1 MAMLRNTLLLT
12 ACFVLLAF
20 AAAANTQ
27 RFKVNADDLVRFRA
41 SVDGITRISV
51 VGDRITS
58 IVNDNE
64 TSVYQVRND
73 EQTGDLFLRYVGP
86 EGLPEKEGGYIVT
99 EAGTTIAYEIIPKR
113 SSTET
118 VLISINGGAPGASSA
133 ADASDGRLSGDFAST
148 SFGANDSVTGGLVD
162 ATRRTIAA
170 KIGSP
175 APTRGS
181 NGALVSTHRM
191 GDLLGEVRVAA
202 AGKSARGLREQEFY
216 RDGVLA
222 FWIARKDLAAG
233 ERAWVVV
240 IRSAK

>member
-1 MAMLRNTLLLT
+1 MTSLRKIL
-12 ACFVLLAF
+12 VLALCLVSVAVS
-20 AAAANTQ
+20 ASAKPQ
-27 RFKVNADDLVRFRA
+27 RFNVDADAMVRFSA
-41 SVDGITRISV
+41 SINGITRISI
-51 VGDRITS
+51 VGDRISS

-86 EGLPEKEGGYIVT
+86 EGLPEKEGGYLVT
-99 EAGTTIAYEIIPKR
+99 ETGVTVAYEILPKR

-118 VLISINGGAPGASSA
+118 VLIAIKGAAATTSTSS
-133 ADASDGRLSGDFAST
+133 DAGDGRLSGDFAST
-148 SFGANDSVTGGLVD
+148 SFGASDSVTGGLVD
-162 ATRRTIAA
+162 ATRQTIAA

-175 APTRGS
+175 VPTRGS
-181 NGALVSTHRM
+181 NGTLVSTHRM

-202 AGKSARGLREQEFY
+202 AGKAARALREQEFY

-222 FWIARKDLAAG
+222 VWIARKDLAAG

>member
-1 MAMLRNTLLLT
+1 MNVFRKS
-12 ACFVLLAF
+12 FVLAVCLVC
-20 AAAANTQ
+20 AALSASANPQ
-27 RFKVNADDLVRFRA
+27 RFKVDEDAMVRFRA
-41 SVDGITRISV
+41 SINGITRISV
-51 VGDRITS
+51 VGDRISS

-86 EGLPEKEGGYIVT
+86 EGLPEKEGGYLVT
-99 EAGTTIAYEIIPKR
+99 EGGQTLAYEILPKR

-118 VLISINGGAPGASSA
+118 VLITIKGGAFDDA
-133 ADASDGRLSGDFAST
+133 AATDASDGRLSGDFAST
-148 SFGANDSVTGGLVD
+148 SFGASDSVTGNLVD
-162 ATRRTIAA
+162 ATRQTIAA

-181 NGALVSTHRM
+181 SGTLVASHRM
-191 GDLLGEVRVAA
+191 GDLVGEVRVAA
-202 AGKSARGLREQEFY
+202 AGKTARAVREQEFY

-222 FWIARKDLAAG
+222 VWIARKDLLAG

-240 IRSAK
+240 IRSGK